1 MKRKLILSILT
12 LLAFTGCSQKPDEK
26 PQSLLRGTFTFN
38 DAITVK
44 YSKTIQDGNYLYCR
58 LYPQRDMMAE
68 GQDILYRTDQRLKLN
83 RDYTYSYQYTV
94 ILGNPGDWGNL
105 EVAKLHV
112 NITGTFTYTLGQTE
126 TSYIVHLSNPTG
138 GIEEIYGSSLNNVSW
153 LGNWTMH
160 SSPDQVLDFTQL
172 SKLSSYT
179 YDEYVC
185 SRKVIVTKAQSELEN
200 NSIEDDIFYPYIL
213 EDFGRYSNY

>member
-1 MKRKLILSILT
+1 
-12 LLAFTGCSQKPDEK
+12 
-26 PQSLLRGTFTFN
+26 
-38 DAITVK
+38 
-44 YSKTIQDGNYLYCR
+44 
-58 LYPQRDMMAE
+58 
-68 GQDILYRTDQRLKLN
+68 
-83 RDYTYSYQYTV
+83 
-94 ILGNPGDWGNL
+94 
-105 EVAKLHV
+105 
-112 NITGTFTYTLGQTE
+112 
-126 TSYIVHLSNPTG
+126 
-138 GIEEIYGSSLNNVSW
+138 
-153 LGNWTMH
+153 MH